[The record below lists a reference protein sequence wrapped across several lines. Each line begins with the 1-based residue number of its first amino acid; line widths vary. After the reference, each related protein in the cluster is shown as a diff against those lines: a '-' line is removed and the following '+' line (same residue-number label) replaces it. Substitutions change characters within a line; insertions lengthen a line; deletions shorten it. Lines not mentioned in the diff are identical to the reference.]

1 MVLIETQR
9 VVLFRARKMC
19 FLRPFAIYTHAQ
31 ILNVYVHLNTPKFL
45 HSEERLCIF
54 KCNLKTSVSAALH
67 FLSDNIFVSPCGRL
81 HQFVPLP

>member
-31 ILNVYVHLNTPKFL
+31 ILNVYVHLNTPKFFY
-45 HSEERLCIF
+45 I
-54 KCNLKTSVSAALH
+54 LKKG
-67 FLSDNIFVSPCGRL
+67 FVSL
-81 HQFVPLP
+81 NAI